1 MNQQSHDVKVR
12 RMEKRDLQQVLDL
25 INKEGWEY
33 DMSEIDRIHRIDP
46 ITSVVACSGD
56 IVVGGITVVTIGGRC
71 LIGHVVVREG
81 WRRKG
86 LGKIM
91 IGSVLKDMES
101 RGVDFIEV
109 YSVIDAVNFYEKLGF
124 QIIEELR
131 TYVKR
136 GLTEEDCAPLY
147 AKRVRDLT
155 LTDLPQIIALDCKVL
170 GFDRGAILKNLMG
183 DFPRQCKG
191 LFDGKELTGFIM
203 GRTNPIMDDA
213 GPWTMADPNLEDG
226 ALLLRAL
233 FSAKRTGVRV
243 IFGLPERNKMAQK
256 ILSNAGFKNEINQF
270 RLVKSK
276 SKAAEFSPGMMTMSA
291 FELG

>member
-1 MNQQSHDVKVR
+1 MTQQSHDVRIR

-33 DMSEIDRIHRIDP
+33 DMSEIDRILRIDP
-46 ITSVVACSGD
+46 MSSVVACGGD
-56 IVVGGITVVTIGGRC
+56 LVVGGITVVAVSGRC
-71 LIGHVVVREG
+71 LIGHVVVKEG

-86 LGKIM
+86 LGKVM
-91 IGSVLKDMES
+91 IGSVMKDVES

-109 YSVIDAVNFYEKLGF
+109 YSVINAVNFYEKLGF

-136 GLTEEDCAPLY
+136 GLTKDDCAPLDS
-147 AKRVRDLT
+147 KRVRDLA
-155 LTDLPQIIALDCKVL
+155 LPDLPEIVALDSQVL
-170 GFDRGAILKNLMG
+170 GFDRGAVLETLMK
-183 DFPRQCKG
+183 DFPNQCKG
-191 LFDGKELTGFIM
+191 LFDGNKLAGFIM

-213 GPWTMADPNLEDG
+213 GPWIMTDPNPEDG
-226 ALLLRAL
+226 TLLLRAL

-243 IFGLPERNKMAQK
+243 LFGLSERNKMAQK
-256 ILSNAGFKNEINQF
+256 ILSNAGFKNEIDQF
-270 RLVKSK
+270 RLVRSSK
-276 SKAAEFSPGMMTMSA
+276 KAKEFSPGMMTMSA

>member
-1 MNQQSHDVKVR
+1 MTQNDSGIELR

-46 ITSVVACSGD
+46 ISSVVACSGD
-56 IVVGGITVVTIGGRC
+56 LVVGGITVVTIGGRC
-71 LIGHVVVREG
+71 LIGHVVVKEG

-91 IGSVLKDMES
+91 IGLILKDMES
-101 RGVDFIEV
+101 RGVDFVEL
-109 YSVIDAVNFYEKLGF
+109 YSVINAVNFYEKLGF

-131 TYVKR
+131 TFVKR
-136 GLTEEDCAPLY
+136 GLTEEDCSVPHS
-147 AKRVRDLT
+147 KRVRDLS
-155 LTDLPQIIALDCKVL
+155 LSDLPQIIALDSKAL
-170 GFDRGAILKNLMG
+170 GFERGAILEVLMR

-191 LFDGKELTGFIM
+191 LFNENELVGFIM

-213 GPWTMADPNLEDG
+213 GPWIMEHPDIEG
-226 ALLLRAL
+226 GQLLLRAL
-233 FSAKRTGVRV
+233 FAAKRPGVRV
-243 IFGLPERNKMAQK
+243 IFGLPEKNKVARDTLATM
-256 ILSNAGFKNEINQF
+256 GFKNEINQF
-270 RLVKSK
+270 RLVRSSK
-276 SKAAEFSPGMMTMSA
+276 KAKEFSPGMMTMSA

>member
-1 MNQQSHDVKVR
+1 MTQQSHDIKIR
-12 RMEKRDLQQVLDL
+12 RMENRDLQQVLDL

-46 ITSVVACSGD
+46 ISSVVACSD
-56 IVVGGITVVTIGGRC
+56 NLVVGGITVVTVGGRC
-71 LIGHVVVREG
+71 LIGHVVVKEG

-86 LGKIM
+86 LGKVM
-91 IGSVLKDMES
+91 IGSVMKDVES
-101 RGVDFIEV
+101 RGADFIEV
-109 YSVIDAVNFYEKLGF
+109 YSVINAVNFYEKLGF

-136 GLTEEDCAPLY
+136 GLTKNDCAPLDS
-147 AKRVRDLT
+147 KRVRDLN
-155 LTDLPQIIALDCKVL
+155 LSDLPEIIALDGQVL
-170 GFDRGAILKNLMG
+170 GFDRDAVLETLMK
-183 DFPRQCKG
+183 DFPKQCKG
-191 LFDGKELTGFIM
+191 LFYEDKLTGFIM

-213 GPWTMADPNLEDG
+213 GPWIMADPNVEDG
-226 ALLLRAL
+226 TLLLRAL

-243 IFGLPERNKMAQK
+243 IFGLSERNKVAQK
-256 ILSNAGFKNEINQF
+256 ILSNSGFKNEINQF

>member
-1 MNQQSHDVKVR
+1 MTHQNSDVKIR
-12 RMEKRDLQQVLDL
+12 RMESPDLQQVLDL

-46 ITSVVACSGD
+46 MSSVVACSGD
-56 IVVGGITVVTIGGRC
+56 LVVGGITVVAIGGRC
-71 LIGHVVVREG
+71 LIGHVVVKEG

-91 IGSVLKDMES
+91 IGSVMKDVES

-136 GLTEEDCAPLY
+136 GLTEEDCSVLHS
-147 AKRVRDLT
+147 KRIRDLS
-155 LTDLPQIIALDCKVL
+155 LSNLPQIIALDSKAL
-170 GFDRGAILKNLMG
+170 GFERGAILEVLMR

-191 LFDGKELTGFIM
+191 LFDENELVGFIM
-203 GRTNPIMDDA
+203 GRTNPVMDDA
-213 GPWTMADPNLEDG
+213 GPWVMEHPGIEDG
-226 ALLLRAL
+226 QLLLRAL
-233 FSAKRTGVRV
+233 FSAKRPGVRV
-243 IFGLPERNKMAQK
+243 IFGLSEKNKVARDTLAAM
-256 ILSNAGFKNEINQF
+256 GFKNEINQF
-270 RLVKSK
+270 RLVRSSK
-276 SKAAEFSPGMMTMSA
+276 KAKEFSPSMMTMSA

>member
-1 MNQQSHDVKVR
+1 MTQQGHDIKIR

-71 LIGHVVVREG
+71 LIGHVVVKEG

-91 IGSVLKDMES
+91 IGSVMKDVES

-136 GLTEEDCAPLY
+136 GLTEEDCSVPNS
-147 AKRVRDLT
+147 KGVRDLS
-155 LTDLPQIIALDCKVL
+155 LSDLPQIIALDSKAL
-170 GFDRGAILKNLMG
+170 GFERGAILEVLMR

-191 LFDGKELTGFIM
+191 LFNENELVGFIM

-213 GPWTMADPNLEDG
+213 GPWIMEHPGIEDG
-226 ALLLRAL
+226 RLLLRAL
-233 FSAKRTGVRV
+233 FSEKKPGVRV
-243 IFGLPERNKMAQK
+243 IFGLSEKNKMAREV
-256 ILSNAGFKNEINQF
+256 LASMGFKNEINQF
-270 RLVKSK
+270 RLVRSSK
-276 SKAAEFSPGMMTMSA
+276 KAKEFSPSIMTMSA